1 LNTYLGS
8 NFTSIASSQDSL
20 ATAISALNTQNVG
33 LADSLTH
40 IMADLYTANTGIA
53 ATQTQM
59 STMNQGITAG
69 LQSLGQQLTNQS
81 GQIQQNQGDL
91 TNILGGINAIQAGQT
106 ATQAQ
111 IGAIGRF
118 LGWEFYQIPN
128 RYSAYIPNQQPGGQ
142 VPAGSSVI
150 GSV

>member
-1 LNTYLGS
+1 
-8 NFTSIASSQDSL
+8 
-20 ATAISALNTQNVG
+20 
-33 LADSLTH
+33 
-40 IMADLYTANTGIA
+40 
-53 ATQTQM
+53 
-59 STMNQGITAG
+59 MNQGITAG